1 MKSKIQNLNMRLVS
15 IRTETNM
22 IRTELFELATKL
34 VKASGAIVV
43 PVNAVYEKKDGMS
56 ESEKQYNSVILD
68 SFPVEFRNKD
78 GIVRNA
84 YMLSVQLDD
93 EKQLVVHGYDGDFS
107 GKKDER
113 NVVQFPADELVS
125 VEPLAEFLIQFAR
138 DPEEPER

>member
-78 GIVRNA
+78 GVVRNA

-113 NVVQFPADELVS
+113 NVVQFPADELVN

-138 DPEEPER
+138 DPEEPEK

>member
-1 MKSKIQNLNMRLVS
+1 MKTKIQNLNMRLVS

-78 GIVRNA
+78 GVVRNA

-93 EKQLVVHGYDGDFS
+93 EKQLVVRGYDGDFS

-138 DPEEPER
+138 DPEEPEK

>member
-1 MKSKIQNLNMRLVS
+1 MRLVS

-78 GIVRNA
+78 GVVRNA

-113 NVVQFPADELVS
+113 NVVQFPADELVN

-138 DPEEPER
+138 DPEEPEK

>member
-78 GIVRNA
+78 GVVRNA

>member
-78 GIVRNA
+78 GAVRNA

-113 NVVQFPADELVS
+113 NVIQFPADELVN
-125 VEPLAEFLIQFAR
+125 VEPLAEFMIQFAR
-138 DPEEPER
+138 DPEEPEK

>member
-78 GIVRNA
+78 GVVRNA

-138 DPEEPER
+138 DPEEPEK